1 MAQLFFRKVGFLGAT
16 LSLPGQWLDFLFPI
30 PSPNQKPPPG
40 IQKLKIYH
48 AVAVTRAMRHEVGI
62 SPNEGRHPGMGD
74 VSGFGIPYAAYLSL
88 SYSAST
94 SRLAPANSS
103 KK

>member
-30 PSPNQKPPPG
+30 PSPNQKSPPG

-48 AVAVTRAMRHEVGI
+48 AVAATRAMRHEAELG
-62 SPNEGRHPGMGD
+62 PNEGRRPSMGVASD
-74 VSGFGIPYAAYLSL
+74 FGIPSAAYLSFA
-88 SYSAST
+88 YSAST
-94 SRLAPANSS
+94 SASAPANSS